1 MSDSN
6 NKQSSGFFSN
16 AIGVAK
22 KLSSTGIHVL
32 QQVAPV
38 AVARMSTV
46 QNQGK
51 LLKVRHVALVLFK
64 RVNMTILN
72 TCSDSMCLKFHVSF

>member
-38 AVARMSTV
+38 AVAKDEHSAKSGQIIEGQARSFS
-46 QNQGK
+46 
-51 LLKVRHVALVLFK
+51 AFK
-64 RVNMTILN
+64 HVNMTILS
-72 TCSDSMCLKFHVSF
+72 TCSDSTCHKFHVSF